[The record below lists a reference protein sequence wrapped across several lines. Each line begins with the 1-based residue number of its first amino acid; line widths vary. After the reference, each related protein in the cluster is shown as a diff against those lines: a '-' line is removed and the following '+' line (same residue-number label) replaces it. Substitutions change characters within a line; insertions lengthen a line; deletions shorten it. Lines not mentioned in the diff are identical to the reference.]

1 VNPRIVEVLTASQTP
16 GREALAIQS
25 SPLLPG
31 QEAWD
36 YVLPP
41 TMPITVN
48 WLLTGQCPLRCIY
61 CYAEDLM
68 HSAATEPDAQRIE
81 LTAKSILGLQP
92 LVVVLT
98 GGDPLASPH
107 IERAVSLLHGT
118 CAVVVDTSGVGLT
131 DSHIETFSA
140 NDVTLRVSLDSEVPA
155 ITRRQRPT
163 ASGGDSSA
171 AALSAVCRGV
181 DSGLTVVVQTVATQ
195 WNTPDLAYLGDKLY
209 RLGVRL
215 WRVFEVAPSK
225 GRLDG
230 YGLAAGVSPGKRA
243 KVDGMWSHFIEDV
256 LGARSRQWSDRMAV
270 QLTKNG
276 SPDSVLLVSPDGRFY
291 TESTIRSEKVLI
303 DPLSPRRP
311 STAKIR
317 SHVDM
322 RDHLKRYVGSR
333 PGEDS
338 NGF

>member
-1 VNPRIVEVLTASQTP
+1 
-16 GREALAIQS
+16 
-25 SPLLPG
+25 
-31 QEAWD
+31 
-36 YVLPP
+36 
-41 TMPITVN
+41 MPITVN

-68 HSAATEPDAQRIE
+68 HAAATEPDAQRIE
-81 LTAKSILGLQP
+81 SVAQNILALQP

-98 GGDPLASPH
+98 GGDPLSSPH
-107 IERAVSLLHGT
+107 IERALSLLHGA
-118 CAVVVDTSGVGLT
+118 CAVVVDTNGVGLT
-131 DSHIETFSA
+131 DAHVASFVA
-140 NDVTLRVSLDSEVPA
+140 NDVTLRVSLDSEVPS

-163 ASGGDSSA
+163 TSGGDSSV
-171 AALSAVCRGV
+171 AALSAICRGV
-181 DSGLTVVVQTVATQ
+181 DAGLTVVVQTVATQ

-209 RLGVRL
+209 RLGVRM

-225 GRLDG
+225 GRMDG
-230 YGLAAGVSPGKRA
+230 YALAAGVGANKRP
-243 KVDGMWSHFIEDV
+243 KVDGMWGHFIEEV

-270 QLTKNG
+270 QLTTNE
-276 SPDSVLLVSPDGRFY
+276 SPDSVLLVAPDGRFY

-303 DPLSPRRP
+303 DPRSPRKP
-311 STAKIR
+311 SAGKIR